1 MELLWILLNYMNN
14 MEIQI
19 QLEKNHNSENIIGVL
34 VSDETNIEE
43 IIGEIIDYDST
54 TGIAICKLYEK
65 EKGDF

>member
-1 MELLWILLNYMNN
+1 MMNN

-19 QLEKNHNSENIIGVL
+19 QLENNLIIEDVIGVY

-43 IIGEIIDYDST
+43 IIGEIIDYDSI
-54 TGIAICKLYEK
+54 TGIAICKLYEN

>member
-19 QLEKNHNSENIIGVL
+19 QLENNLITEDVIGVY
-34 VSDETNIEE
+34 VSDEINTEE
-43 IIGEIIDYDST
+43 IIGEIISYDSN
-54 TGIAICKLYEK
+54 TGIAICELYEK